1 MTAVA
6 PSAEPGLLRRF
17 VTPEGVDLR
26 LVLGSAGQRLAAFL
40 LDALI
45 LLATVFAFSLACL
58 FAGVA
63 IRQASL
69 FVIWTLGFFALRN
82 GYFLYWELRPRAA
95 TPGKRAMGLRVA
107 SRDGGRLR
115 ADAVFARNA
124 MREVELFLPLTF
136 LGMSFAQGAW
146 LVGLAGIGWSAG
158 LLLLPLFNR
167 DRLRAGDLI
176 AGTWVVRQPRRGLLR
191 DMAETGEALA
201 ERFRFTS
208 AQLDAYGEM
217 ELHVLEEV
225 VRQRQPAMVKDV
237 AARIRRKIGWAPA
250 EGERDL
256 DFLDAFYAAQRRT
269 LERGLLF
276 GARRKDKHDRR

>member
-1 MTAVA
+1 MSAVA
-6 PSAEPGLLRRF
+6 PAPLPGLQRRF

-45 LLATVFAFSLACL
+45 LFAVVIGFSLLCL
-58 FAGVA
+58 FAGLA
-63 IRQASL
+63 TRQATL
-69 FVIWTLGFFALRN
+69 FIIWTLGFFVLRN
-82 GYFLYWELRPRAA
+82 GYFIFWELRPRAA
-95 TPGKRAMGLRVA
+95 TPGKRVMGVRVA

-136 LGMSFAQGAW
+136 LGMSFAAGAW
-146 LVGLAGIGWSAG
+146 LVGLAGIGWSVG

-191 DMAETGEALA
+191 DMAEGGEALA
-201 ERFRFTS
+201 SRFRFTT

-237 AARIRRKIGWAPA
+237 AARIRRKIGWQAP
-250 EGERDL
+250 EGESDL

-276 GARRKDKHDRR
+276 GNRRKDKHDRR

>member
-1 MTAVA
+1 MSAVSPQ
-6 PSAEPGLLRRF
+6 PSTGLARRF

-26 LVLGSAGQRLAAFL
+26 LVLGSAGQRLSAFI
-40 LDALI
+40 LDCLI
-45 LLATVFAFSLACL
+45 LLAVAIVFSLLCL
-58 FAGVA
+58 FLGLAT
-63 IRQASL
+63 RQASL
-69 FVIWTLGFFALRN
+69 FIVWTLGFFVLRN
-82 GYFLYWELRPRAA
+82 GYFMFWELRPRSA
-95 TPGKRAMGLRVA
+95 TPGKRVTGVRVA
-107 SRDGGRLR
+107 ARDGGRLR
-115 ADAVFARNA
+115 ADSVFARNA

-146 LVGLAGIGWSAG
+146 LVGLAGIGWSVG

-176 AGTWVVRQPRRGLLR
+176 AGTWVVRQPKRGLLR
-191 DMAETGEALA
+191 DMTEGGEVLA
-201 ERFRFTS
+201 ARFRFTS

-225 VRQRQPAMVKDV
+225 VRQRQPATVKDV
-237 AARIRRKIGWAPA
+237 AARIRRKIGWQASA
-250 EGERDL
+250 QESDL
-256 DFLDAFYAAQRRT
+256 EFLDAFYAAQRRM